1 MKPFHLLMHACD
13 NHGVDEW
20 EIEISKVL
28 RSYAEKDVLAT
39 VAWLTDNMEL
49 YPSKSGAVSSD
60 MTLRLSWNETPV
72 RAVDV
77 FTKEDLRT
85 VRALYCG
92 VIRGCRFCG
101 ATKSDDRFER
111 TQVALDSAEF
121 AFLFLH
127 PDLNSY
133 ESFYRPIKN
142 VVEYMKTYN
151 DRLEAETER
160 IYNENH

>member
-49 YPSKSGAVSSD
+49 YGRSERAPSPD
-60 MTLRLSWNETPV
+60 MELRTGPDGDPV
-72 RAVDV
+72 PARDV

-92 VIRGCRFCG
+92 VIRGCRYCG
-101 ATKSDDRFER
+101 ATSGSDRFDR

-121 AFLFLH
+121 AFMYLH

-160 IYNENH
+160 IYNENR

>member
-20 EIEISKVL
+20 EVEISKVL

-49 YPSKSGAVSSD
+49 YGRVVRSPSPD
-60 MTLRLSWNETPV
+60 MEPWTGPDPV
-72 RAVDV
+72 PARDV
-77 FTKEDLRT
+77 FTKEDIR
-85 VRALYCG
+85 VVKALYCG
-92 VIRGCRFCG
+92 VIRGCRYCG
-101 ATKSDDRFER
+101 ATSGSDRFEM

-121 AFLFLH
+121 AFLYLH

-160 IYNENH
+160 IYNENHR

>member
-49 YPSKSGAVSSD
+49 YGRVERPPSPD
-60 MTLRLSWNETPV
+60 MELRTGPDEDPMPA
-72 RAVDV
+72 RDV
-77 FTKEDLRT
+77 FTADDCRN
-85 VRALYCG
+85 VRSLYYG
-92 VIRGCRFCG
+92 VIRGCVYCG
-101 ATKSDDRFER
+101 ATEERDRFSKCD
-111 TQVALDSAEF
+111 VALDAAEF
-121 AFLFLH
+121 AFMYLH

-133 ESFYRPIKN
+133 ESFYRPIRN

-160 IYNENH
+160 IHNENR